1 MRRLEGATGIGLDR
15 MLFVGDRLDE
25 DGNDYPVAAMGV
37 RCIPVEG
44 WTDTVGVIDRLLV
57 EA

>member
-1 MRRLEGATGIGLDR
+1 MV
-15 MLFVGDRLDE
+15 FVGDRLDE

-44 WTDTVGVIDRLLV
+44 WTDTVGVIDGLLV